1 MAASAAADIFVYR
14 EAAASCIKCDML
26 KLRWP
31 RRNKTGETEGHAP
44 SDTATTAGLTE
55 ETTPGDA
62 TGAQDEVRIRASL
75 ETIKTAV
82 VWLVVIN
89 ILTVL
94 SPLLWLPLKWA
105 LAVGV
110 LLTVS
115 SVVIGAVAY
124 LRARGMQRRLP
135 E

>member
-1 MAASAAADIFVYR
+1 
-14 EAAASCIKCDML
+14 ML

-31 RRNKTGETEGHAP
+31 LRKKAGETEGHAP
-44 SDTATTAGLTE
+44 DDAAAAAVDQEATPEG
-55 ETTPGDA
+55 A
-62 TGAQDEVRIRASL
+62 TRTQDEVRVRESL
-75 ETIKTAV
+75 EAIKTAV

-105 LAVGV
+105 LVVGV
-110 LLTVS
+110 LLTAGS
-115 SVVIGAVAY
+115 IIIGVVAY
-124 LRARGMQRRLP
+124 LRAHGMQRGLP

>member
-1 MAASAAADIFVYR
+1 
-14 EAAASCIKCDML
+14 ML

-31 RRNKTGETEGHAP
+31 RKTKTDETGEHA
-44 SDTATTAGLTE
+44 
-55 ETTPGDA
+55 PGDA
-62 TGAQDEVRIRASL
+62 ATAAGVEQAAMPGGATGRQDEIRVRASL
-75 ETIKTAV
+75 EAIKTAV

-110 LLTVS
+110 LLTAG
-115 SVVIGAVAY
+115 SVVIGCVAY
-124 LRARGMQRRLP
+124 LRARGMQRHLP